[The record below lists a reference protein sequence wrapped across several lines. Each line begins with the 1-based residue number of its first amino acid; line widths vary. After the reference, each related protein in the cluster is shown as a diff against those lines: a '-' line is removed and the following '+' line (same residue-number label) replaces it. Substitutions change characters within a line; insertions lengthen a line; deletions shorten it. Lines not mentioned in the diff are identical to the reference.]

1 MISKEIQEKCLE
13 YLSEINTIERV
24 KNISYELMKKSIYF
38 QLKKYL
44 DPPSEMYYLED
55 NTSIPERE
63 NIVRFLSK
71 CKCCKEH
78 ERERPS
84 LIDYNNGHMP
94 EYPNPFIDWKL
105 DTLTKIGDQNCD
117 CYCRF
122 VCRYI
127 CRIDN
132 DEIIMD

>member
-1 MISKEIQEKCLE
+1 MLSKEIQEKCLE

-24 KNISYELMKKSIYF
+24 KIISQELLKRSVHLK
-38 QLKKYL
+38 LKKYL
-44 DPPSEMYYLED
+44 DPPSKMYYLED
-55 NTSIPERE
+55 NTNISERE
-63 NIVRFLSK
+63 NIIRILSQ
-71 CKCCKEH
+71 CRCCKEH

-84 LIDYNNGHMP
+84 LIDYNNGYMP
-94 EYPNPFIDWKL
+94 EYPNPSIDWKL
-105 DTLTKIGDQNCD
+105 DTLLKIGKDSCN

-132 DEIIMD
+132 DEIILN